1 MFNYIINPHTNQK
14 LSIYSNNGKQL
25 LKQYVRFFSGGM
37 MNSTKN
43 IVEVFNDYF
52 EKKSSKNGYY
62 IIGRDKIHIHF
73 IKGKRPHL
81 TYSNNYI
88 HINFHWNKLLNKIE
102 PRGFRGAITSIANY
116 QKHKKSIDNEIK
128 KWIQKNYN
136 NRHNISDYDTRL
148 ALIFFFKK
156 FNRAN
161 NISIIKKTNTVKKK
175 SNTVKKKSNNTRIK
189 ETTNSERIQFIN
201 KKLKEYNIN
210 KTVRTNLATRNYQVI
225 LCNDRNKFSS
235 IMESKPD
242 WFVNI

>member
-62 IIGRDKIHIHF
+62 IRGRDKIHIHF
-73 IKGKRPHL
+73 IEGKRPHL
-81 TYSNNYI
+81 TYSNNDI
-88 HINFHWNKLLNKIE
+88 HINFHWNKYFNKIE
-102 PRGFRGAITSIANY
+102 PIGFRGAIKSIKNY

-148 ALIFFFKK
+148 ALIFFEEK

-161 NISIIKKTNTVKKK
+161 DVKKK

-225 LCNDRNKFSS
+225 LKNKFSS
-235 IMESKPD
+235 IMELKPD